1 MKAIWV
7 RVSLVFEKNK
17 STSDAIFVLKTLVEK
32 YGEQLVVVYI
42 DLTAAYDHIP
52 RDFLFRVLSLRTG
65 AKHLVEILRKMY
77 EGTTASIKGMDA
89 RFDVLIGC
97 RQGGQ
102 ESPCLFN
109 YYFDYVLKVAASEI
123 DKQFPNGWGVESKFS
138 ISHLCTN
145 RQQRRFGKMNGVQVI
160 RWILYA
166 DDAVLFCKSPED
178 AQTILNILNIT
189 CKRFGLT
196 ISFLKT
202 KTQVFNNDD
211 LAEHDSIIAVD
222 GEPIENVKEFTYL
235 GQVISTCKDS
245 ALTEYRI
252 GRANAKFHEMRK
264 VLCDFKINK
273 RTRKKLLEAC
283 VRSRL
288 TYGLQAC
295 YPNELQLK
303 KLEACW
309 FQLLR
314 SMVRGGWKRHT
325 SEGEEA
331 GADYRLIY
339 TNQRIEELMGTLPLR
354 DYIDKQYL
362 KYVGHICRLD
372 NFCLAKVM
380 LFAEPTR
387 SHYRDPWLKI
397 SRLMDVSVQQAK
409 KMT

>member
-1 MKAIWV
+1 
-7 RVSLVFEKNK
+7 
-17 STSDAIFVLKTLVEK
+17 
-32 YGEQLVVVYI
+32 
-42 DLTAAYDHIP
+42 
-52 RDFLFRVLSLRTG
+52 
-65 AKHLVEILRKMY
+65 
-77 EGTTASIKGMDA
+77 
-89 RFDVLIGC
+89 
-97 RQGGQ
+97 
-102 ESPCLFN
+102 
-109 YYFDYVLKVAASEI
+109 
-123 DKQFPNGWGVESKFS
+123 
-138 ISHLCTN
+138 
-145 RQQRRFGKMNGVQVI
+145 
-160 RWILYA
+160 
-166 DDAVLFCKSPED
+166 
-178 AQTILNILNIT
+178 
-189 CKRFGLT
+189 
-196 ISFLKT
+196 
-202 KTQVFNNDD
+202 
-211 LAEHDSIIAVD
+211 
-222 GEPIENVKEFTYL
+222 
-235 GQVISTCKDS
+235 
-245 ALTEYRI
+245 
-252 GRANAKFHEMRK
+252 MRK

-409 KMT
+409 KMTQSRAEFAGLVNFRFNPPQRRNHR